1 MIVLHDLCLS
11 VHQILRHQVADDAN
25 FKQLPMAV
33 QNVLSLVFFE
43 DHQSEKINEG
53 NLAFIFSNLCELHK
67 LIYSCIG
74 NRLGIERGINPLH
87 DVLSGRDFT
96 CLRCCEVADKVFHL
110 IHLACLGE
118 SVRQFVHRF
127 ELLEIKADVIAG

>member
-1 MIVLHDLCLS
+1 MIVLHDLCLR
-11 VHQILRHQVADDAN
+11 VHQILCHQVADDAN

-43 DHQSEKINEG
+43 DHQSEKINESD
-53 NLAFIFSNLCELHK
+53 LAFVFSYFCELHK
-67 LIYSCIG
+67 FIYSCIG
-74 NRLGIERGINPLH
+74 NRLRIERSINPLH
-87 DVLSGRDFT
+87 DVLSGGDFT
-96 CLRCCEVADKVFHL
+96 CLRCSKVADKGFHL

-118 SVRQFVHRF
+118 SIRQFVHWF

>member
-11 VHQILRHQVADDAN
+11 VHQILCHQVADDAN

-43 DHQSEKINEG
+43 DHQSEKINESD
-53 NLAFIFSNLCELHK
+53 LAFVFSYFCELHK
-67 LIYSCIG
+67 LINSCIRNG
-74 NRLGIERGINPLH
+74 LRIEGGINPLH
-87 DVLSGRDFT
+87 DVLSGGDFT

-110 IHLACLGE
+110 IHLASLGK